1 MEYLKQF
8 KTLDELQKIK
18 LTDKSVIYYNGTT
31 EFDFS
36 KLVKI
41 EEGNYYLTKHEIAS
55 VKADNLQQA
64 IQIFIR
70 KNILQ
75 HIGHVG
81 SLLSIKNN
89 NEIILWNG
97 DESDDNYWDPFST
110 TIIDLTNPTNPTNPP
125 NTYFDDFGTPVAVCI
140 GKGEWVYVGT
150 PSYNQIWNNHPWA
163 ISGKGMET
171 TIHTIVCYEYD
182 GYKNTKNIIN
192 SHTEEELRN
201 TIWDQ
206 IKTSQDF
213 VPHDFLRKYTYV
225 PSYYELMEM
234 NGTIAKSQY
243 TTVDHTNDFWGY
255 DIGLTNIGRLIFKQA
270 LNTGIVAFNIL
281 SSTEYTVSKGQYLSY
296 NLRQNTTLA
305 IDKTNPEVHAIAFL
319 HLSED

>member
-18 LTDKSVIYYNGTT
+18 LTDKSVLYYNGTS

-64 IQIFIR
+64 IQIFIG

-81 SLLSIKNN
+81 SLLSIKDDNT
-89 NEIILWNG
+89 ITLWNG
-97 DESDDNYWDPFST
+97 NESDDNYWNPFST
-110 TIIDLTNPTNPTNPP
+110 DITNPTNT
-125 NTYFDDFGTPVAVCI
+125 DFGTPVAVCI

-150 PSYNQIWNNHPWA
+150 PSYDKIWNNHPWA

-182 GYKNTKNIIN
+182 GYKNTKNIIE

-206 IKTSQDF
+206 IKTSQEF
-213 VPHDFLRKYTYV
+213 VPHDFLREYTYV

-255 DIGLTNIGRLIFKQA
+255 DIGLTNIGRLIFKQP
-270 LNTGIVAFNIL
+270 LNTEIVAFNIL

>member
-81 SLLSIKNN
+81 SLLSIKDDNT
-89 NEIILWNG
+89 ITLWNG
-97 DESDDNYWDPFST
+97 NESDDNYWNPFST
-110 TIIDLTNPTNPTNPP
+110 DITDPTNTE
-125 NTYFDDFGTPVAVCI
+125 FGTPVAVCV
-140 GKGEWVYVGT
+140 GKGEWIYVGT

-163 ISGKGMET
+163 ISGKGIET

-206 IKTSQDF
+206 IKTSQSF
-213 VPHDFLRKYTYV
+213 VPHDFLREYTYV
-225 PSYYELMEM
+225 PSYYQLMEM